1 MLKKRMTPSRAGV
14 DEVVHDSG
22 SALLLDSR
30 QRRQRLLGWLPQ
42 SAPRRGGFG
51 CVLNHLFLFKTPLL
65 SEKRPCCLLQ
75 GIFIPPC

>member
-1 MLKKRMTPSRAGV
+1 MLMKRMTPSRAGV

-30 QRRQRLLGWLPQ
+30 QRRQRLLGWLP
-42 SAPRRGGFG
+42 SLRPAEAGFG

-65 SEKRPCCLLQ
+65 SGKRPCCLPQ